1 MHSATNSFSREI
13 SQFFDAYFESYEL
26 ATSYIELL
34 LLLHEHEKLSQK
46 EIAEQ
51 MNLAP
56 STITRFIKKL
66 EKKGLT
72 SKEKDGRSALIV
84 LSENGKKT
92 ATEMGK
98 AYSRAKAD
106 LEKILGEK
114 FVSTTEQLLEH
125 GAALLKENQ

>member
-1 MHSATNSFSREI
+1 MHLAANSFSREI
-13 SQFFDAYFESYEL
+13 SQHFDAYFQQYKL
-26 ATSYIELL
+26 ATSYVELL

-72 SKEKDGRSALIV
+72 GKEKDGRLVLIV
-84 LSENGKKT
+84 LSKKGRQT
-92 ATEMGK
+92 VPELSK
-98 AYSRAKAD
+98 DYNRAKTD
-106 LEKILGEK
+106 LEKKIGEK
-114 FVSTTEQLLEH
+114 FVHTTGQLLEH
-125 GAALLKENQ
+125 GVAVIKED